1 MGTGTSVE
9 MFLRHHGGAWVH
21 GSIAAD
27 GFDPSA
33 VKGLCH
39 EARSRVRNRAVM
51 VDPAGL
57 PELLGVSEGARQ
69 RNQAVRI
76 LINGNTKNN
85 KRTDTKL
92 NALIHNRAIDHP
104 YRPYT
109 RKHEITRTL
118 PPRVA
123 RRGPFAMY
131 GGLTS
136 HMTLDN
142 AIRQNRLVESEGK
155 WVVCCE
161 IKGASE
167 RPEQFDT
174 MIPALREQFGEGC
187 EFGEVKPRMGDRG
200 QGITFLVKV
209 NKDASWCRHEAAGAG
224 TAGDEGGANGH
235 KGPTRMVY
243 WEASEAIG
251 QPVEQRRRDTDW
263 GKEIVYMV
271 RLHSVGESEGPMT
284 RAAIMRIKL
293 ARVEREGTEHGRP
306 FVVCFGNFY
315 HPNPRIQVQDML
327 EPLMIPKLIWINY

>member
-1 MGTGTSVE
+1 M
-9 MFLRHHGGAWVH
+9 H

-39 EARSRVRNRAVM
+39 EAHSRVRNRAVM
-51 VDPAGL
+51 VDPAGI
-57 PELLGVSEGARQ
+57 PELLGVSEGARR
-69 RNQAVRI
+69 RNQVVRFPM
-76 LINGNTKNN
+76 NENTKNH

-92 NALIHNRAIDHP
+92 NALIHDREIDHP

-131 GGLTS
+131 SGLTS

-142 AIRQNRLVESEGK
+142 AIRQSRLVESEGK
-155 WVVCCE
+155 WVVCCD

-200 QGITFLVKV
+200 QGI
-209 NKDASWCRHEAAGAG
+209 
-224 TAGDEGGANGH
+224 
-235 KGPTRMVY
+235 
-243 WEASEAIG
+243 
-251 QPVEQRRRDTDW
+251 
-263 GKEIVYMV
+263 
-271 RLHSVGESEGPMT
+271 
-284 RAAIMRIKL
+284 
-293 ARVEREGTEHGRP
+293 
-306 FVVCFGNFY
+306 VV
-315 HPNPRIQVQDML
+315 
-327 EPLMIPKLIWINY
+327 